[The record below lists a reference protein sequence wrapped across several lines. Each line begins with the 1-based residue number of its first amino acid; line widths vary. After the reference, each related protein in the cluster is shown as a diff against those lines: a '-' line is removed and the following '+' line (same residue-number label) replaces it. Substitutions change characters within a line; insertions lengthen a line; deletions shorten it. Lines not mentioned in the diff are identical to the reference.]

1 MLAYIALGGLLGA
14 IARYGLQG
22 WIQGRV
28 DTVFPI
34 GTVLVNLLGSLLLGF
49 VLRYATG
56 SVILSP
62 EWRGGLAIGFCGAF
76 TTMSTFSYET
86 LALLYDGEYWQAAL
100 YAGGTLAG
108 CLGAV
113 WLGMILAGR
122 LL

>member
-1 MLAYIALGGLLGA
+1 MLPYIALGGLLGT

-22 WIQGRV
+22 WMQERM

-34 GTVLVNLLGSLLLGF
+34 GTLLVNLLGSLVLGF

-56 SVILSP
+56 SMILSA
-62 EWRGGLAIGFCGAF
+62 EWRAGLAIGFCGAF

-86 LALLYDGEYWQAAL
+86 LALLYDGEYWRAVT

-108 CLGAV
+108 CLVAV
-113 WLGMILAGR
+113 WLGAMLAGR